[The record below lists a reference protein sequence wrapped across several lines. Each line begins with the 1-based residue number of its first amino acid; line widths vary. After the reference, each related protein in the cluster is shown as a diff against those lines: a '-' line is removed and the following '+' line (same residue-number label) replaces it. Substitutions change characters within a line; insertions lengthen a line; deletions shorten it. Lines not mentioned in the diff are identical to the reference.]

1 MSNNLNFLKFII
13 ISILINIISTR
24 TFLEHSKIKI
34 DNKIYSKTDV
44 YIEAQRLKEN
54 IFSMSEDFLPSDLVT
69 FLPKKTEFS
78 IQILQGTIDS
88 ELKSQFY
95 PFDFHGIQNLISDYP
110 SGKIYYSKNFSPFE
124 REDEFKKYFDVFAH
138 TFKLTLNPFFDRSSY
153 ILYDNNKLLIDNK
166 ERPCNTH
173 LDAIKETMAQDRWKD
188 FEEYV
193 NYADFAKSDFK
204 SIKYHIINYQNRIVY
219 EFEILSRDLNQTS
232 IYIDDETK
240 DKENIKG
247 GENKGK
253 QKRMAGYEISN
264 YITSR
269 RYLEGLQISFDDFIL
284 HHIISFPNKEIL
296 SDIINKKKHFEI
308 IELLPTK
315 SMIPKYGTLQMKI
328 YNKEELV
335 KTLEIEE
342 LIKYFNIS
350 FTDKIED
357 KYPDIPFT
365 YEKKTS
371 SQLNIK
377 YFGGLNNFDKIE
389 IEINLRKQI
398 MNFESIYNPQEF
410 GFIFP
415 CGIIIID
422 NEYTISNHIYYNMP
436 NVDVTMPF
444 DIISLSWFVY
454 GFMIVQI
461 LNIFLGKTKGKGVL
475 ESIKDRFVAKWGWI
489 WKKLY

>member
-1 MSNNLNFLKFII
+1 MSKDCIFFKHILLFILYT
-13 ISILINIISTR
+13 LIETR
-24 TFLEHSKIKI
+24 SFLENSKIKI
-34 DNKIYSKTDV
+34 DDKIFTKTDV
-44 YIEAQRLKEN
+44 FIEAKKINDN
-54 IFSMSEDFLPSDLVT
+54 IFTLNEVFIPSDLVT
-69 FLPKKTEFS
+69 FLPERVEFT
-78 IQILQGTIDS
+78 IQVLQGTIDS
-88 ELKSQFY
+88 DLKSQFY

-124 REDEFKKYFDVFAH
+124 SEEEFKKYFDVFAH
-138 TFKLTLNPFFDRSSY
+138 TFKLTLNPFFDRTSY
-153 ILYDNNKLLIDNK
+153 ITYENNKLLIDNK
-166 ERPCNTH
+166 EIPCNTH
-173 LDAIKETMAQDRWKD
+173 LDAIKETISEDKWKK
-188 FEEYV
+188 FEEYI
-193 NYADFAKSDFK
+193 NYPNFAKSDFK
-204 SIKYHIINYQNRIVY
+204 SIKYHVINYKNKVVY

-232 IYIDDETK
+232 IYFNKTNENNTTRE
-240 DKENIKG
+240 DK
-247 GENKGK
+247 
-253 QKRMAGYEISN
+253 KRIPNYKISN
-264 YITSR
+264 YITSK

-284 HHIISFPNKEIL
+284 HHIITFPNKDIL
-296 SDIINKKKHFEI
+296 SGIINKTKKFEV

-315 SMIPKYGTLQMKI
+315 SMIPKYGTLQIKI
-328 YNKEELV
+328 YNKEKIIKVLD
-335 KTLEIEE
+335 IEE

-398 MNFESIYNPQEF
+398 LNFESIYNPQEF
-410 GFIFP
+410 GFTFP
-415 CGIIIID
+415 CGIIVIED
-422 NEYTISNHIYYNMP
+422 KYTITNHIYYNMP

-461 LNIFLGKTKGKGVL
+461 LNIFLGKTKGKGIL

>member
-1 MSNNLNFLKFII
+1 MTNNFNVLKCLILL
-13 ISILINIISTR
+13 ILITLISTR
-24 TFLEHSKIKI
+24 SFLENSKIKI
-34 DNKIYSKTDV
+34 DNKIFTKTEV
-44 YIEAQRLKEN
+44 YIEAQKLKDN
-54 IFSMSEDFLPSDLVT
+54 IFSMGEVFLPSDLVT
-69 FLPKKTEFS
+69 FLPPKTEFT

-88 ELKSQFY
+88 DLKSQFY

-124 REDEFKKYFDVFAH
+124 KEEEFKKYFDVFSH
-138 TFKLTLNPFFDRSSY
+138 TFKLTLNPFFDRTSY
-153 ILYDNNKLLIDNK
+153 IIHENNKIMIDNK
-166 ERPCNTH
+166 EIPCNTH
-173 LDAIKETMAQDRWKD
+173 LDAIKETMCEEKWKK
-188 FEEYV
+188 FEEYI
-193 NYADFAKSDFK
+193 NYAEFAKSDFK
-204 SIKYHIINYQNRIVY
+204 SIKYHIINYQNRVVY

-232 IYIDDETK
+232 IYFDDNNERK
-240 DKENIKG
+240 KSQAN
-247 GENKGK
+247 N
-253 QKRMAGYEISN
+253 QKKIPSYQISN
-264 YITSR
+264 YITSK

-284 HHIISFPNKEIL
+284 HHIITFPNKEIL
-296 SDIINKKKHFEI
+296 FDIISKKKKFEI
-308 IELLPTK
+308 IQLLPTK
-315 SMIPKYGTLQMKI
+315 SMIPKYGTLQIKI
-328 YNKEELV
+328 YNQEKMIKSLD
-335 KTLEIEE
+335 IEE
-342 LIKYFNIS
+342 LINYFNIS

-415 CGIIIID
+415 CGIIIIE
-422 NEYTISNHIYYNMP
+422 NKYTISNYIYYNMP

-444 DIISLSWFVY
+444 DIIALSYFVY

-461 LNIFLGKTKGKGVL
+461 LNIFLGKTEGKGIL

-489 WKKLY
+489 WKKLL

>member
-1 MSNNLNFLKFII
+1 MSYNFKLLKFLI
-13 ISILINIISTR
+13 ISILINLISTR
-24 TFLEHSKIKI
+24 SFLEHSKIKI
-34 DNKIYSKTDV
+34 DNKIFSKCDV
-44 YIEAQRLKEN
+44 YIEAQKLKDN

-69 FLPKKTEFS
+69 FLPPKTEFS
-78 IQILQGTIDS
+78 IQILQGTLDS

-124 REDEFKKYFDVFAH
+124 KEDEFKKYFDVFAH

-153 ILYDNNKLLIDNK
+153 ILYNNNKLLIDNK

-173 LDAIKETMAQDRWKD
+173 LDAIKETMAQDKWKD

-193 NYADFAKSDFK
+193 NYADFTKSDFK

-232 IYIDDETK
+232 IYLDDERE
-240 DKENIKG
+240 KEI
-247 GENKGK
+247 NKGN
-253 QKRMAGYEISN
+253 QKKMASYQISN
-264 YITSR
+264 YITSK

-284 HHIISFPNKEIL
+284 HHIITFQNKEIL
-296 SDIINKKKHFEI
+296 SDIIKKRENFEI

-315 SMIPKYGTLQMKI
+315 SMIPKYGTLQIRI
-328 YNKEELV
+328 YNKEKLIKV
-335 KTLEIEE
+335 LDIEK

-410 GFIFP
+410 GFTFP

-422 NEYTISNHIYYNMP
+422 NKYTISNHIYYNMP

-461 LNIFLGKTKGKGVL
+461 LNIFLGKEGTGII
-475 ESIKDRFVAKWGWI
+475 ESIKKRFTAKWGWV
-489 WKKLY
+489 WKKLF